1 MPDGTLN
8 ALDRHLALV
17 GFMGAGKSTL
27 GPELAERLGRPF
39 VSVDLVVEERTGV
52 TIAELFAERGQEAFR
67 ELEERVAIEIL
78 TRRLPAVVEL
88 GGGALGAE
96 PTRIALAEHAFTVLL
111 ETTPDEAWERVS
123 PEDRPLAR
131 DHAAFRTLF
140 EERTPLYE
148 AVADGHARDL
158 DGVVLAASG
167 IHIWEG
173 AVDGLGGLAPSAGA
187 IELIVDAGVEPLH
200 GDRVRRALGERLA
213 AGHVVPAGEEAKS
226 VAEAE
231 KLWSSLRLDRD
242 GTVMAVGGGSTI
254 DLAGFVAAA
263 YLRGVPWVAVP
274 TTLVAQVDA
283 AIGGK
288 TAVDLEQGK
297 NLVGAFHWPARVVVD
312 PELLSTLPPGEL
324 ENGLAE
330 VVKTGLLAGEPLWEL
345 APFEQVRRCAAF
357 KAAVCLRDPLDR
369 GERAQLNLGHTFAHA
384 LEAASGYTLAHG
396 RAVALGL
403 LAALRLSGLEDDAR
417 TVEDLLHPKLA
428 RVDRE
433 AAWTA
438 LAYDK
443 KTVDGTP
450 RLVLLERPGRAK
462 VGVELEQSE
471 IRAALD
477 ALIA

>member
-1 MPDGTLN
+1 
-8 ALDRHLALV
+8 
-17 GFMGAGKSTL
+17 MGAGKSTL

-39 VSVDLVVEERTGV
+39 VSVDAVVEERTGSTV
-52 TIAELFAERGQEAFR
+52 AELFAERGQDPFR

-111 ETTPDEAWERVS
+111 ETTAEEAWERVS
-123 PEDRPLAR
+123 PGDRPLAR
-131 DHAAFRTLF
+131 DPEEFTALF

-173 AVDGLGGLAPSAGA
+173 AIDGLGGLAPGDGP
-187 IELIVDAGVEPLH
+187 IELVVDAGVEPLH
-200 GDRVRRALGERLA
+200 GERARRALGERLEA
-213 AGHVVPAGEEAKS
+213 FHVVPAGEQAKS
-226 VAEAE
+226 VREAE
-231 KLWSSLRLDRD
+231 RLWSSLRLDRE
-242 GTVMAVGGGSTI
+242 GTVMALGGGSTT
-254 DLAGFVAAA
+254 DLAGFVAAS

-288 TAVDLEQGK
+288 TAVDLERGK
-297 NLVGAFHWPARVVVD
+297 NLVGSFHWPARVVID
-312 PELLSTLPPGEL
+312 QELLATLPPEEL
-324 ENGLAE
+324 RNGLAE
-330 VVKTGLLAGEPLWEL
+330 VVKSGLLAGESLWEL
-345 APFEQVRRCAAF
+345 ETAQQVRRSAAF

-369 GERAQLNLGHTFAHA
+369 GARAQLNLGHTFAHA
-384 LEAASGYTLAHG
+384 LEAASGYALPHG

-417 TVEDLLHPKLA
+417 MVQELLAPA
-428 RVDRE
+428 PAEVDRD
-433 AAWTA
+433 AAWAA
-438 LAYDK
+438 LGLDK
-443 KTVDGTP
+443 KAVDGRP
-450 RLVLLERPGRAK
+450 RLVLLEKPGTPK
-462 VGVELEQSE
+462 LGVELDERE
-471 IRAALD
+471 IRSALD

>member
-1 MPDGTLN
+1 
-8 ALDRHLALV
+8 
-17 GFMGAGKSTL
+17 
-27 GPELAERLGRPF
+27 
-39 VSVDLVVEERTGV
+39 
-52 TIAELFAERGQEAFR
+52 
-67 ELEERVAIEIL
+67 
-78 TRRLPAVVEL
+78 
-88 GGGALGAE
+88 
-96 PTRIALAEHAFTVLL
+96 
-111 ETTPDEAWERVS
+111 
-123 PEDRPLAR
+123 
-131 DHAAFRTLF
+131 
-140 EERTPLYE
+140 
-148 AVADGHARDL
+148 
-158 DGVVLAASG
+158 
-167 IHIWEG
+167 
-173 AVDGLGGLAPSAGA
+173 
-187 IELIVDAGVEPLH
+187 
-200 GDRVRRALGERLA
+200 
-213 AGHVVPAGEEAKS
+213 
-226 VAEAE
+226 
-231 KLWSSLRLDRD
+231 
-242 GTVMAVGGGSTI
+242 MAVGGGSTI

-450 RLVLLERPGRAK
+450 RLVLLERPGRPK
-462 VGVELEQSE
+462 VGVELDQPE

>member
-1 MPDGTLN
+1 
-8 ALDRHLALV
+8 
-17 GFMGAGKSTL
+17 MGAGKSTL

-39 VSVDLVVEERTGV
+39 VSVDAVVEEETGSTV
-52 TIAELFAERGQEAFR
+52 AELFAERGQEAFR
-67 ELEERVAIEIL
+67 ELEESVAIEIL

-96 PTRIALAEHAFTVLL
+96 PTRIALAGHAFTVLL
-111 ETTPDEAWERVS
+111 ETTSEEAWERVS
-123 PEDRPLAR
+123 PGGRPLAR
-131 DHAAFRTLF
+131 DHEDFRTLF

-148 AVADGHARDL
+148 AVADGHARDA
-158 DGVVLAASG
+158 DGVVLAAAG

-173 AVDGLGGLAPSAGA
+173 AADGLGGLAPGTGA
-187 IELIVDAGVEPLH
+187 IELVVDAGVEPLH
-200 GDRVRRALGERLA
+200 GERVRRALAERLA
-213 AGHVVPAGEEAKS
+213 AFHVVPAGELTKG
-226 VAEAE
+226 VREAE
-231 KLWSSLRLDRD
+231 RLWSGLRLDRD
-242 GTVMAVGGGSTI
+242 GTVMALGGGSTI
-254 DLAGFVAAA
+254 DLAGFVAAS
-263 YLRGVPWVAVP
+263 YLRGIPWVAVP

-288 TAVDLEQGK
+288 TAVDVERGK

-312 PELLSTLPPGEL
+312 PQLLSTLPPEEL

-417 TVEDLLHPKLA
+417 TVEELLHPELA

-433 AAWTA
+433 VAWVA
-438 LAYDK
+438 LGYDK

-450 RLVLLERPGRAK
+450 RLVLLEQPGQPK
-462 VGVELEQSE
+462 VGVELDMGE